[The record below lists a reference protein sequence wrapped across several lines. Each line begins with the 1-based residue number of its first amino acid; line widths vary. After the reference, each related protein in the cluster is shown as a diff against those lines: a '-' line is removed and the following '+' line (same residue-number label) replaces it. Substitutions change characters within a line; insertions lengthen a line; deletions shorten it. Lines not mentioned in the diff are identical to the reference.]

1 MIFLFLETVFKDA
14 KHYWPMDNE
23 LRYYFHQKN
32 KTNPWKRYIQFFQNY
47 KNKYSAFS
55 EGKVVVP
62 NGVNGHAVTT
72 TGRNGWL
79 NLGDFSNDC
88 FGKPSICKNGFTVS
102 FWVNFSNSSLK
113 RQFLLGTAGSKIG
126 RNGFLVGKLKT
137 QNQDYFSI
145 KVATSNLL
153 WSAKVSAVP
162 LLWNHVAIAWNS
174 TVGMFIYINGTRR
187 FSTSSYKEIS
197 DITVGEKFF
206 TVGKVNDKNLYC
218 NASFDEIALWEEM
231 LTGDRVGEIFYAT
244 ANSGKSTNQRDLERG
259 ELW

>member
-1 MIFLFLETVFKDA
+1 
-14 KHYWPMDNE
+14 MDNE
-23 LRYYFHQKN
+23 LSQLHSMNYYFHQKN
-32 KTNPWKRYIQFFQNY
+32 KTNPWKRYIQLFQNY

-62 NGVNGHAVTT
+62 NGVNGRAVTT
-72 TGRNGWL
+72 AGKKGWL
-79 NLGDFSNDC
+79 NLGDFSDEC

-102 FWVNFSNSSLK
+102 FWVNFLNSSLK

-126 RNGFLVGKLKT
+126 RHGFLVGKLKIE
-137 QNQDYFSI
+137 NQDYLNI
-145 KVATSNLL
+145 KVAASNLL

-162 LLWNHVAIAWNS
+162 LLWHHVTIAWNS
-174 TVGMFIYINGTRR
+174 TVGMFIYINGTLR

-197 DITVGEKFF
+197 DVNVGEKFF

-218 NASFDEIALWEEM
+218 SASFDKIALWEEM
-231 LTGDRVGEIFYAT
+231 LTRDRVDEIFYAT
-244 ANSGKSTNQRDLERG
+244 ANNGKSTKQRELERG